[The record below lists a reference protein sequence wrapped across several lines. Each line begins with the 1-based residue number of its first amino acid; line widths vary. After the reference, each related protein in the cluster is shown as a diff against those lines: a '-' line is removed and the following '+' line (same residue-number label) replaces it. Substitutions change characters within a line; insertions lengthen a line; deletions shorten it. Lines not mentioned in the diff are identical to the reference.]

1 MNGLLIDFNKLFNV
15 LYKQEINFISFWI
28 RIQNEMKKQSGESV
42 NMKYRLAIDVGNSTS
57 KSIIHSAT
65 ARKSALK
72 HKSVVAPMLTLPTFS
87 EDDEV
92 QAVTNVQNNLVV
104 HITSP
109 SIPVGLYAIGEKAL
123 KMDHKKN
130 MNIRTGNKH
139 EQDIPIIM
147 PLATI
152 AAKALQDHYKKHNE
166 QPIELTVEVD
176 YSTAI
181 PAREFK
187 PEIAR
192 ALEARLIGEHI
203 VVVYATS
210 KPVKVNVSITKA
222 RVVQEGIPVV
232 YAIVEG
238 KEGLLSDYH
247 KEYGEGTEN
256 AAYGKKKLL
265 IVDIG
270 DGTTEFVYIN
280 NGKPDTD
287 LSAGERYGVGHAANA
302 AKKLFD
308 ETVKANITMNRQQ
321 FMDAVLDETHHFHD
335 DALNAMK
342 MANVHQA
349 NEIAEFVQEM
359 YLDRLAGNVEE
370 IVVVGGGS
378 ATFKE
383 TLYPQLKKFTQSV
396 GSRVLWIPAKY
407 APSLNAVGLDIL
419 NEKVFYKEPVE
430 KE

>member
-1 MNGLLIDFNKLFNV
+1 
-15 LYKQEINFISFWI
+15 
-28 RIQNEMKKQSGESV
+28 
-42 NMKYRLAIDVGNSTS
+42 MKYRVAIDVGNSTS
-57 KSIIHSAT
+57 KSIIHSAST
-65 ARKSALK
+65 RKSALK

-87 EDDEV
+87 EDDESV
-92 QAVTNVQNNLVV
+92 AIANVQNNLVV
-104 HITSP
+104 HITSK
-109 SIPVGLYAIGEKAL
+109 SVPVGLYAIGEKAL

-147 PLATI
+147 PLGTI
-152 AAKALQDHYKKHNE
+152 AAKALQDYYAEHNE
-166 QPIELTVEVD
+166 QPNELNLEVE

-203 VVVYATS
+203 VVVNATS
-210 KPVKVNVSITKA
+210 KPVKVNVNIIKA

-238 KEGLLSDYH
+238 KEALLSNYY
-247 KEYGEGTEN
+247 E
-256 AAYGKKKLL
+256 AYGKGTINTDYRNKNLL
-265 IVDIG
+265 VVDIG
-270 DGTTEFVYIN
+270 DGTTEFVYIKK
-280 NGKPDTD
+280 GKPDTD
-287 LSAGERYGVGHAANA
+287 LSDGARYGVGHAVHA

-308 ETVKANITMNRQQ
+308 QNVKANITMNRQQ
-321 FMDAVLDETHHFHD
+321 YMDAYLDEEHHFHN
-335 DALNAMK
+335 DAVAAMK

-349 NEIAEFVQEM
+349 NEIDEFVQDM
-359 YLDRLAGNVEE
+359 YLDSLAGNVEE

-378 ATFKE
+378 ATFKDA
-383 TLYPQLKKFTQSV
+383 LYPQLKAFTQSM
-396 GSRVLWIPAKY
+396 GSRVLWIPEKF

-419 NEKVFYKEPVE
+419 NEKVFYKEPAT